1 MKPIVKKGYSFDDLL
16 LVPLVTDMSSRQEVN
31 IARAFELNDGS
42 EMELKVPIFASPM
55 KGITGI
61 NLVSRIGAVGGLGIL
76 HRFFN
81 SPEEHIEN
89 IQQLEKAGNPY
100 GIAVGLG
107 SDLIEMAPNLK
118 GLKVI
123 CVDVANGYLKPVRD
137 YIRKV
142 YELTK
147 DLPIVVMAGNIAD
160 EKGVRSLHEA
170 GASLLRVGIGPGKLC
185 TTRNVTGVG
194 VPQITAISDCD
205 VGLGSVVADG
215 GIRNSGDI
223 VKALA
228 VGADFVMLG
237 SLFARVHESDNEG
250 VIYGMAS
257 RKLQQE
263 YYSIVRSVEGIEKK
277 IDAPS
282 ISLDEL
288 LDELAWGI
296 KSACTYVNAKNLDEL
311 AQNATF
317 IEVGDAAIKKFEV

>member
-1 MKPIVKKGYSFDDLL
+1 VDI
-16 LVPLVTDMSSRQEVN
+16 SRS
-31 IARAFELNDGS
+31 IALNDSS
-42 EMELKVPIFASPM
+42 ELELKIPIFASPM

-76 HRFFN
+76 HRFFS
-81 SPEEHIEN
+81 SPEEHVEN
-89 IQQLEKAGNPY
+89 IHQLEKSGHPY

-107 SDLIEMAPNLK
+107 SDLIEMAPDLK

-123 CVDVANGYLKPVRD
+123 CVDVANGYLKPVRE
-137 YIRKV
+137 YTKKV
-142 YELTK
+142 SDLTK
-147 DLPIVVMAGNIAD
+147 GLPIAVMAGNIAD
-160 EKGVRSLHEA
+160 EEGVRSLHGS
-170 GASLLRVGIGPGKLC
+170 GASLLRVGIGPGRLC

-205 VGLGSVVADG
+205 IGFGSLVADG

-228 VGADFVMLG
+228 IGAAFVMLG

-263 YYSIVRSVEGIEKK
+263 HYSIVRSVEGIEKK

-282 ISLDEL
+282 ISVDEL